1 MTPYYKDPEIR
12 AQIDDVLEANH
23 IAVAYLGCDSTK
35 TEREAVKL
43 EERKSLRAIK
53 HLDPEFIGRLITESD
68 K

>member
-1 MTPYYKDPEIR
+1 MTPYFTDPEVR
-12 AQIDDVLEANH
+12 AQIDAVLEANH

-35 TEREAVKL
+35 TERENTKV

-53 HLDPEFIGRLITESD
+53 HLDPEFINRLIRDSD

>member
-1 MTPYYKDPEIR
+1 MTPYYQDKEIR
-12 AQIDDVLEANH
+12 AQIDAVLEANH

-35 TEREAVKL
+35 TERETVKV

-53 HLDPEFIGRLITESD
+53 HLDPEFVNRLLTETD